1 MLYDKPLVFWSL
13 KKCYCASPSLWAW
26 LQLWW
31 SPLSSFECLVNN
43 SFQFP
48 SCLLPVYSWTE
59 LAFNPRA
66 RCSFWLAGSSSPHL
80 PILAALP
87 SCSYLCPSSHFL
99 LPSFPMFAACL
110 FRCFLF
116 LITPWCR
123 SQVPMYTPPPSWKVL
138 HVMPSHWL
146 MRPLH
151 LCDLALSAFLSLHA
165 AFALI

>member
-13 KKCYCASPSLWAW
+13 KKCYCASPSLWPW
-26 LQLWW
+26 LKLWW

-43 SFQFP
+43 SFQLP

-59 LAFNPRA
+59 LAFNPQSKLLFLT
-66 RCSFWLAGSSSPHL
+66 CWIIFSPSTHTSSSTQLLISSSFLTL
-80 PILAALP
+80 PAAIFSYVCCLP
-87 SCSYLCPSSHFL
+87 FQ
-99 LPSFPMFAACL
+99 ML
-110 FRCFLF
+110 FF

-123 SQVPMYTPPPSWKVL
+123 SQVPMYTPPPSWKIL

-146 MRPLH
+146 IRPLH
-151 LCDLALSAFLSLHA
+151 LCDLASSAFLSLHA